1 VENPERIWLYP
12 SCPRCGRDQLAKD
25 QRHRLRT
32 LPDNCYLCEKP
43 AIEYIRADLAAP
55 LPRPSD
61 EPLRDAVP
69 R

>member
-1 VENPERIWLYP
+1 MENPERIWLWP
-12 SCPRCGRDQLAKD
+12 KCEHDCP
-25 QRHRLRT
+25 
-32 LPDNCYLCEKP
+32 PMLCE
-43 AIEYIRADLAAP
+43 ADLAICALCQNRTIEYIRADLVPA

>member
-1 VENPERIWLYP
+1 MERKKAMENPERIWRWPDCEYGCPP
-12 SCPRCGRDQLAKD
+12 SLHEAGLAICADCQK
-25 QRHRLRT
+25 RT
-32 LPDNCYLCEKP
+32 
-43 AIEYIRADLAAP
+43 IEYIRADIVPA

>member
-1 VENPERIWLYP
+1 MENPERIWTMDG
-12 SCPRCGRDQLAKD
+12 SRCRKGCGALAFSGPGPC
-25 QRHRLRT
+25 L
-32 LPDNCYLCEKP
+32 LCGVLK
-43 AIEYIRADLAAP
+43 IEYIRADLAAP